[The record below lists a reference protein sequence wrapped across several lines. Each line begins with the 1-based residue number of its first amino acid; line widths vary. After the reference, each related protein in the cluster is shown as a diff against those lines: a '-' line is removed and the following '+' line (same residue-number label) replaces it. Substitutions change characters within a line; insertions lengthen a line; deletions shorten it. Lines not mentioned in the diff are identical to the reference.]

1 MVIITMINNF
11 KWQLIN
17 DSIVEDDKKVLT
29 DFINTDGVRF
39 TQGKQVRRF
48 EDEWS
53 KWIGCSHSVYVNSG
67 ASANYIMASIMKEKK
82 GLGEVIVS
90 PLGWVSDVS
99 PLVNLGFTPVFV
111 DVDLKNM
118 SITLENI
125 KKAVTDKTV
134 GITLV
139 HVLGFNAVNDEL
151 VKFCRDE
158 DLFFIEDCCEA
169 HGATYNGKRVGNFGD
184 VSNFSFY
191 FGHHMTT
198 IEGGM
203 LCTNDDELY
212 LLAKMFRSHG
222 MTRLDYLQNDELG
235 TKQQIKY
242 KELYPDLNPLFT
254 FAVPGYNL
262 RNQEFNAVLGLSQLP
277 RLQNNVEARI
287 ENLNV
292 WLDNLDSNKFFTD
305 FDRKGN
311 SNFALPLILLKKD
324 LEFMKKICILL
335 DEENVEYRIG
345 TAGGGNQARQPY
357 LENYE
362 FVEYNLDNVNHIHD
376 FALYIGNHPE
386 LEKEQIIN
394 LCEELNG
401 I

>member
-1 MVIITMINNF
+1 MEF

-17 DSIVEDDKKVLT
+17 DSITKEDKKALT
-29 DFINTDGVRF
+29 DFINKDGVRF
-39 TQGKQVRRF
+39 TQGEQVIKF
-48 EDEWS
+48 EEEWS
-53 KWIGCSHSVYVNSG
+53 KWVGCKHSVYVNSG
-67 ASANYIMASIMKEKK
+67 ASANYIMASMMKEKK

-118 SITLENI
+118 SITLDNI

-139 HVLGFNAVNDEL
+139 HVLGFNAVTDEL
-151 VKFCRDE
+151 VKFCKDE

-169 HGATYNGKRVGNFGD
+169 HGATYRGKRVGNFGD

-191 FGHHMTT
+191 FGHHITSV
-198 IEGGM
+198 EGGM
-203 LCTNDDELY
+203 VCTDDDELY
-212 LLAKMFRSHG
+212 DYAKLFRSHG
-222 MTRLDYLQNDELG
+222 MTREASNVLQSEYME
-235 TKQQIKY
+235 K
-242 KELYPDLNPLFT
+242 YPDVNPLFT
-254 FAVPGYNL
+254 FAVPGYNV

-277 RLQNNVEARI
+277 RLKNNVEVRM
-287 ENLNV
+287 ENLEI
-292 WLDNLDSNKFFTD
+292 WLDTLDSDKFFTN
-305 FDRKGN
+305 FYREGN

-324 LEFMKKICILL
+324 LEYMRECCNLL
-335 DEENVEYRIG
+335 QEQNVEYRIG

-357 LENYE
+357 LEKYE
-362 FVEYNLDNVNHIHD
+362 VITHDLNNVNHIHD
-376 FALYIGNHPE
+376 YALYVGNHPE
-386 LEKEQIIN
+386 LDKKQIIN
-394 LCEELNG
+394 LCRKLNE